1 MILQIRRNVFETNSS
16 STHTLTICTQD
27 EYKAFQ
33 NGELVCVSEAW
44 GEFDPNKYFGGKDFV
59 SKEEVLE
66 RVKEVNKERK
76 AEGQD
81 EDLLYEDE
89 RFFTYVPRVEKGEC
103 QHYWE
108 EYPQSHEYE
117 LETCLEAEDGE
128 YYNHYSGLESY
139 CRYFTTPSG
148 DKMVAFGEY
157 GYDG

>member
-1 MILQIRRNVFETNSS
+1 MILQIRQNVFETNSS

-27 EYKAFQ
+27 EYEAFQ
-33 NGELVCVSEAW
+33 NGELVRVSAAW
-44 GEFDPNKYFGGKDFV
+44 GKFDPDEYFGGKDFV

-76 AEGQD
+76 AMGKD
-81 EDLLYEDE
+81 EEPLYEDD
-89 RFFTYVPRVEKGEC
+89 RFFTYVPRIEKGEC
-103 QHYWE
+103 TYYWE
-108 EYPQSHEYE
+108 EYPQSHEYC
-117 LETCLEAEDGE
+117 LETCLEAEGGE
-128 YYNHYSGLESY
+128 YCSYSGLESY